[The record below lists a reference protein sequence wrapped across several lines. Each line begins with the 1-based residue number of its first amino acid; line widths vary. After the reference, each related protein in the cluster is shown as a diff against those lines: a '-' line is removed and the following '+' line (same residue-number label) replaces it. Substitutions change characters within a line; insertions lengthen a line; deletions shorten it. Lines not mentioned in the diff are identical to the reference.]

1 MPRRAASVTQA
12 DIARAVRALR
22 AAGVRDVR
30 VVFRPEGLSVEPA
43 NDDPR
48 PAQPQPEPV
57 AEEREPWIM

>member
-1 MPRRAASVTQA
+1 MPRRAATVTQA

-30 VVFRPEGLSVEPA
+30 VVFRPEGVSVEPA
-43 NDDPR
+43 ADEPLRAER
-48 PAQPQPEPV
+48 PSEQV